1 MEAFDYIGSVASGLV
16 YLALGSRLVWLG
28 ARARSGPESLL
39 GSVLLV
45 WGLYYVLRII
55 SIGFQIQPA
64 LESQFSIASRLTTNL
79 GSLGS
84 AFFPFL
90 LFRRRSTWAKWLAAS
105 IAFCLI
111 VGITGSFLVGDPEG
125 VDPLRNSWW
134 WLEWVGEITPGIWLG
149 VEGFHQYG
157 MTRPRIRLGLC
168 EPIVGHRYLL
178 LGLAGTFWALVDFVV
193 IGQYIDYWATQ
204 NWSSALD
211 NLVGLM
217 EIAALAM
224 IWLAYFAPAAYQ
236 RWIASSDPHPTVAE
250 D

>member
-28 ARARSGPESLL
+28 ARARSAAESLL

-45 WGLYYVLRII
+45 WSSYYVLRII
-55 SIGFQIQPA
+55 SIGFQDQPA
-64 LESQFSIASRLTTNL
+64 LESQIFIASRIVDSL
-79 GSLGS
+79 GSVGS
-84 AFFPFL
+84 AFFTLL
-90 LFRRRSTWAKWLAAS
+90 LFRRGSTWAKWLATS
-105 IAFCLI
+105 IAICLI
-111 VGITGSFLVGDPEG
+111 AGVTGSFLVGDPEG
-125 VDPLRNSWW
+125 VEPLTNSWW
-134 WLEWVGEITPGIWLG
+134 WLEWFGQIASGIWLG
-149 VEGFHQYG
+149 TEGFHQYG

-178 LGLAGTFWALVDFVV
+178 LGLAGMFWALVDFVV